1 MNVAVPLPSKADLRP
16 DLAAIA
22 EIIPHGVRVLDIG
35 CGDGDLLEYL
45 VKARHV
51 DGRGLELIQSNVNQC
66 VTRGLSVVQ
75 GDADRDLDE
84 YPSGIFD
91 IVILSQTIQATR
103 NPEYVLKELLRIGT
117 RIVVSFPNFGH
128 WRVRA
133 SLLLKGR
140 MPVTHALGH
149 TWYDTPNI
157 HLCTISDF
165 LSLTKKTGAR
175 VEKAMALDGD
185 GHTGSLSVNAW
196 KANVFAEGAIF
207 LLAKA

>member
-1 MNVAVPLPSKADLRP
+1 MNAVVPSKRKGELRP
-16 DLAAIA
+16 DLTAIA
-22 EIIPHGVRVLDIG
+22 AMIPEGARVLDIG
-35 CGDGDLLEYL
+35 CGDGALLEYL
-45 VKARHV
+45 VKEKNV

-75 GDADRDLDE
+75 GDADRDLGE

-103 NPEYVLKELLRIGT
+103 NPDYVLHELLRIGK
-117 RIVVSFPNFGH
+117 RIIVSFPNFGH

-133 SLLLKGR
+133 SLLLRGR
-140 MPVTHALGH
+140 MPVTRSLEH

-165 LSLTKKTGAR
+165 LALTKKTG
-175 VEKAMALDGD
+175 VQIEKALTLDAD
-185 GHTGSLSVNAW
+185 GHTSRLDAGAW
-196 KANVFAEGAIF
+196 KANIFAEGAIF
-207 LLAKA
+207 MLAKK

>member
-1 MNVAVPLPSKADLRP
+1 MNVALTMPSKSDLRP

-22 EIIPHGVRVLDIG
+22 EMIPDGVRVLDIG

-45 VKARHV
+45 VKAKGV

-91 IVILSQTIQATR
+91 VVILSQTIQATR
-103 NPEYVLKELLRIGT
+103 NPEYVLKELLRIGKRT
-117 RIVVSFPNFGH
+117 VVSFPNFGY

-133 SLLLKGR
+133 SLLLRGR
-140 MPVTHALGH
+140 MPVTRALGH
-149 TWYDTPNI
+149 SWYDTPNI

-165 LSLTKKTGAR
+165 LALTKKTGAR
-175 VEKAMALDGD
+175 VEEAMALDGD
-185 GHTGSLSVNAW
+185 GNTGRLSANAW

-207 LLAKA
+207 LLAKS

>member
-1 MNVAVPLPSKADLRP
+1 MNVALSLPSKADLRP

-22 EIIPHGVRVLDIG
+22 EMIPDGVRVLDIG

-45 VKARHV
+45 VRVKGV

-84 YPSGIFD
+84 YPSGVFD

-103 NPEYVLKELLRIGT
+103 NPEYVLKELLRIGK
-117 RIVVSFPNFGH
+117 RIVVSFPNFGY

-133 SLLLKGR
+133 SLLFKGR
-140 MPVTHALGH
+140 MPVTRALGH
-149 TWYDTPNI
+149 RWYDTPNI

-165 LSLTKKTGAR
+165 LALTKKTGAH

-185 GHTGSLSVNAW
+185 GHTGRLNANAW